1 MHLNV
6 ITLLHVRFALPYGEA
21 LLLATPGY
29 VVAIFL
35 VWLLFRQGW
44 QAGYSTLA
52 SHLSDAY
59 GS

>member
-1 MHLNV
+1 MPAS
-6 ITLLHVRFALPYGEA
+6 RCQA

-29 VVAIFL
+29 VVAVLL

-52 SHLSDAY
+52 SQLSDAH